1 MNCAFADVRCSAIRR
16 KWRLVR
22 SLRMVPQ
29 AAIPIAPPKL
39 RISENRPLA
48 DFRRSGGSPP
58 RVNVT
63 VDADENGEARPRN
76 ASGNSISLPAP
87 LIHHECEQPHGH
99 SVARQAEHQ

>member
-58 RVNVT
+58 RVKVT
-63 VDADENGEARPRN
+63 VDADENGEARPRKRQWPQHL
-76 ASGNSISLPAP
+76 LPAP
-87 LIHHECEQPHGH
+87 LSRHECEQPHGYP
-99 SVARQAEHQ
+99 VA